1 MTTTSW
7 QVGDIV
13 VPRKMAAE
21 SKSNTGASV
30 SSQYT
35 MDSCVGRIVAE
46 SASTSSSLTVRG
58 RDSGTVLVEYVDKSF
73 AEATGVQT
81 GALLQDSGSALET
94 RRVRISRLV
103 HSSTFHGTTAVKRG
117 RAKES
122 ASPEPMHVNYEES
135 DTSLD
140 LTVSDKVVS
149 DLKKMRR
156 LDVSAIESVTKE
168 CKKNYAALS
177 SLFAA
182 GLPDVVMAAVDSAL
196 KMLGKSEEG
205 DEKFSEAISALGRL
219 ATVIVEQ
226 LFSDARGNL
235 SNSSDNAE
243 SQPIVDGSSPGEEK
257 SSQDDEEM
265 QDLPRLSRRNDELDA
280 RSQSLSDA
288 ALMQEAGDTGRL
300 SSLQQ
305 RRSMLLALMS
315 RARRNSAGSSMND
328 ILNREM
334 HGSARDAADVALNRI
349 MPSLGGPFRQDPAA
363 ALLFGPPGDFLSGG
377 SWDDPTSDAEDERP
391 RPENFTHRSPSNNTR
406 RSLRSSPPSGAPQE
420 VECPFLES
428 LLRGRTAMQLA
439 QASEG
444 KPPGTVQSASLRA
457 LVSNGLL
464 GNNLTWT
471 KTVLDIQSKRL
482 SSKPSQSVSTPLQ
495 TAADED
501 GTPLLLLAISLGCS
515 SSILRYLITMGAQV
529 GEKEIKEAAATDQS
543 EALST
548 LLEYAV
554 YSEGLIDHDQCSQ
567 QIARVI
573 HEASSRQEKQ
583 MENMKRDSRT
593 LMVTLLRK
601 LVQLGLASRHQNGT
615 TDVCSRAIAGTL
627 VGDVLLRA
635 LHQRQQNSASTSQQE
650 ERKRAYD
657 SSDANRGR
665 HAVEGAY
672 AAVSTTSPGLL
683 CVFPKDIM
691 RESLFE
697 EIEHVTSFFLLVEDY
712 LCCKD
717 INAGAIGLTLLS
729 TLMENFPFLSQ
740 SGEIERYGFSELVS
754 SHDAFASNR
763 LAEIA
768 SSVSALACADEAP
781 AAEVRAT
788 SGVVLCPKDHP
799 ATLHVTRHSS
809 FRCDLCGKGVD
820 CGRVM
825 HGCRECDWDACER
838 CTDNGEGGIVKW
850 NHIRA
855 LAAEC
860 QRLLSPNIESADGDA
875 EIKNGQAE
883 KVLERLAA
891 IDNSS
896 EINNLSIRLLQRDSG
911 SIKQLSSFLQVQGRM
926 TVHQFLTVI
935 MPALHASLLGRE
947 SENDRLKVSP
957 TGSSRRTKKP
967 RVVGSSSRDTE
978 ESFHTHPNDDRFAFC
993 KVVVKHL
1000 IKEVGE
1006 SEETTRSQEYQPM
1019 DSEKSRRD
1027 SSDEEDGSDDG
1038 LEDDEDD
1045 EDDIDSGTSK
1055 VGSVSKMPELLRR
1068 IHQILSLYENVA
1080 TAPQPYRKPQSSED
1094 KSGDLQSLTKPLKI
1108 RLLPSVSRKR
1118 PNTSSLRGC
1127 SMDICAEPLVSVA
1140 DLESHVLRTCS
1151 LAHPKYLAF
1160 CRR

>member
-1 MTTTSW
+1 
-7 QVGDIV
+7 
-13 VPRKMAAE
+13 
-21 SKSNTGASV
+21 
-30 SSQYT
+30 
-35 MDSCVGRIVAE
+35 MDR
-46 SASTSSSLTVRG
+46 
-58 RDSGTVLVEYVDKSF
+58 
-73 AEATGVQT
+73 
-81 GALLQDSGSALET
+81 
-94 RRVRISRLV
+94 
-103 HSSTFHGTTAVKRG
+103 
-117 RAKES
+117 
-122 ASPEPMHVNYEES
+122 ES
-135 DTSLD
+135 DSSLD
-140 LTVSDKVVS
+140 LTISDKVMS
-149 DLKKMRR
+149 DLKKMMR
-156 LDVSAIESVTKE
+156 LDVSAIESVMKE
-168 CKKNYAALS
+168 CKKNHAALS

-182 GLPDVVMAAVDSAL
+182 GLPDVVMTAVDSAF
-196 KMLGKSEEG
+196 KMLGKSDEG

-219 ATVIVEQ
+219 AVVIVEQ
-226 LFSDARGNL
+226 LFPDARGNP
-235 SNSSDNAE
+235 SDSSDTAE
-243 SQPIVDGSSPGEEK
+243 SQPIVDDTLPEEEK
-257 SSQDDEEM
+257 SNQGDEEM
-265 QDLPRLSRRNDELDA
+265 QDLPRLLPRNDELEA
-280 RSQSLSDA
+280 RSLRLSDA
-288 ALMQEAGDTGRL
+288 ALMQEAGDTRRL

-315 RARRNSAGSSMND
+315 RARRNSSGSSMND

-334 HGSARDAADVALNRI
+334 HGSARDEADVALNRI
-349 MPSLGGPFRQDPAA
+349 MPSLGGPFRQDATA

-377 SWDDPTSDAEDERP
+377 SWDEPASDAEDERP
-391 RPENFTHRSPSNNTR
+391 RPENSTNRSPSNNAR
-406 RSLRSSPPSGAPQE
+406 RSLRSSPPSLAPQE

-428 LLRGRTAMQLA
+428 LLRGRTAKLLA
-439 QASEG
+439 QASGG

-457 LVSNGLL
+457 LISNGLL

-482 SSKPSQSVSTPLQ
+482 SSKPSQSGSTPLQ

-515 SSILRYLITMGAQV
+515 CSILRYLIKMGAQV
-529 GEKEIKEAAATDQS
+529 GEKEIKGAADNDQS

-601 LVQLGLASRHQNGT
+601 LVQLGLASRHRNGT

-635 LHQRQQNSASTSQQE
+635 LHQSQQNSASASKGE
-650 ERKRAYD
+650 ERKKNSD

-672 AAVSTTSPGLL
+672 AAVSATPLGLL
-683 CVFPKDIM
+683 CVFPKEIM
-691 RESLFE
+691 RESMFE

-717 INAGAIGLTLLS
+717 VNAGAIGLSLLS
-729 TLMENFPFLSQ
+729 TLMKNFPFLSQ

-768 SSVSALACADEAP
+768 SNVSARACADKAP

-788 SGVVLCPKDHP
+788 SGGVRCPKDHP

-860 QRLLSPNIESADGDA
+860 QRLLSPDIESADWDV
-875 EIKNGQAE
+875 EVNDDQAE
-883 KVLERLAA
+883 NVLERLAA

-896 EINNLSIRLLQRDSG
+896 EVNNLSIRLLQRDSG
-911 SIKQLSSFLQVQGRM
+911 SIEQLSSFLQAQGRM

-947 SENDRLKVSP
+947 SENDRLNVSP
-957 TGSSRRTKKP
+957 TRSSRRTKKP
-967 RVVGSSSRDTE
+967 RVVGSSSRDSE
-978 ESFHTHPNDDRFAFC
+978 EGCHTHPNDDRIAFC
-993 KVVVKHL
+993 KAVVKHL
-1000 IKEVGE
+1000 IKEVGVN
-1006 SEETTRSQEYQPM
+1006 EETTRPQEYEPM

-1027 SSDEEDGSDDG
+1027 SSDEEDGSDDE
-1038 LEDDEDD
+1038 LEEDDDD
-1045 EDDIDSGTSK
+1045 DDIDIGTSK
-1055 VGSVSKMPELLRR
+1055 VAPALQMPELLRR

-1080 TAPQPYRKPQSSED
+1080 TAPPPYRKPRSSED

-1118 PNTSSLRGC
+1118 PNTSSLRGS

-1151 LAHPKYLAF
+1151 LAYPKYLAF

>member
-1 MTTTSW
+1 VTTTSW

-13 VPRKMAAE
+13 VPKKMAAE
-21 SKSNTGASV
+21 SKSDTGASD
-30 SSQYT
+30 SSQYA

-46 SASTSSSLTVRG
+46 SASTSSSLTARG
-58 RDSGTVLVEYVDKSF
+58 RDSGTVLVEYVDKAF

-81 GALLQDSGSALET
+81 GASLQPGSILET

-122 ASPEPMHVNYEES
+122 ASTEPMDVNYGES
-135 DTSLD
+135 DGSLD
-140 LTVSDKVVS
+140 LTVSDKVLS

-182 GLPDVVMAAVDSAL
+182 GLPDVVMATVDSAF
-196 KMLGKSEEG
+196 KMLGTSEEG

-219 ATVIVEQ
+219 AAVIVEQ
-226 LFSDARGNL
+226 LFPDARGDP
-235 SNSSDNAE
+235 SDSSDNAE
-243 SQPIVDGSSPGEEK
+243 SQPIVDGSSPEEEK
-257 SSQDDEEM
+257 SNQDDEEM
-265 QDLPRLSRRNDELDA
+265 QDLPRLSRRNEELEA
-280 RSQSLSDA
+280 RSLRLSDA
-288 ALMQEAGDTGRL
+288 ALMQEAGDTERF

-334 HGSARDAADVALNRI
+334 HGSARDAADAALNRI
-349 MPSLGGPFRQDPAA
+349 MPSLGGPFRQDAAA

-377 SWDDPTSDAEDERP
+377 SWDDPASDAEDERP
-391 RPENFTHRSPSNNTR
+391 RPENSTHRSPSNNTR

-428 LLRGRTAMQLA
+428 LLRGRTDKLLA
-439 QASEG
+439 QVSGE

-457 LVSNGLL
+457 LISNGLL

-471 KTVLDIQSKRL
+471 KSILDTQSKRL
-482 SSKPSQSVSTPLQ
+482 ASKPSQSGSTPLQ

-501 GTPLLLLAISLGCS
+501 GTPLILLAISLGCS
-515 SSILRYLITMGAQV
+515 SSILRYLIKMGAQV
-529 GEKEIKEAAATDQS
+529 GEKEIKGAADTDQS

-635 LHQRQQNSASTSQQE
+635 LHQRQQNSASASQGE
-650 ERKRAYD
+650 ERKRASN

-672 AAVSTTSPGLL
+672 AAVSATPLGLL
-683 CVFPKDIM
+683 CVFPKDVI

-740 SGEIERYGFSELVS
+740 SGEMERYGFSELVS

-763 LAEIA
+763 LAEI
-768 SSVSALACADEAP
+768 SSRVSARASADEAP
-781 AAEVRAT
+781 ATEVRAT
-788 SGVVLCPKDHP
+788 SGVVVCPKDHP

-860 QRLLSPNIESADGDA
+860 QRLLSPDIESADRDA
-875 EIKNGQAE
+875 EVNDDQAE
-883 KVLERLAA
+883 KVLKRLAA

-896 EINNLSIRLLQRDSG
+896 EVNNLSIRLLQRDWG

-947 SENDRLKVSP
+947 SENDRLNVSP

-978 ESFHTHPNDDRFAFC
+978 EGFHTHPNDDRLAFC
-993 KVVVKHL
+993 KAVVKHL

-1006 SEETTRSQEYQPM
+1006 NQETTSTPPQEYEPM
-1019 DSEKSRRD
+1019 DSEKSQRD
-1027 SSDEEDGSDDG
+1027 SSDEEEGSDDG
-1038 LEDDEDD
+1038 LEDDD
-1045 EDDIDSGTSK
+1045 DDIDLGVSK
-1055 VGSVSKMPELLRR
+1055 VGPVSQMPELLRR

-1140 DLESHVLRTCS
+1140 NLESHVLRTCS